1 MYVRQTCVCTYEGLL
16 AYVLSFE
23 ATYVCI
29 CTYVFIVTGRS
40 VKVARTVDFTMFLQR
55 NVGMYARDMYV
66 FC

>member
-40 VKVARTVDFTMFLQR
+40 VKVARRLH
-55 NVGMYARDMYV
+55 NVSSKKCRYV
-66 FC
+66 CS